1 MKEEKHERV
10 TFSNEEVIEKFG
22 STVYSAALDITK
34 HELDAQDVF
43 QEVFLRYIRYKKGH
57 TFNSLEHAKAWFIRV
72 TINCCRDLFKKRN
85 KKQKLEVDESALIA
99 VASPEKEEAE
109 DYGVFEAVQELRES
123 YRIVIHLFYYEGY
136 KIKEI
141 ADLIDENENTIKTRL
156 SRAKKELEQKL
167 SRQKERR

>member
-34 HELDAQDVF
+34 HELDAQDIF
-43 QEVFLRYIRYKKGH
+43 QEVFLRYIKYKKGH

-72 TINCCRDLFKKRN
+72 TINCCRDLFTKQN
-85 KKQKLEVDESALIA
+85 KKQKLEVDDSALST
-99 VASPEKEEAE
+99 VASPEKTEVK
-109 DYGVFEAVQELRES
+109 DYGILEAIQELRES

-141 ADLIDENENTIKTRL
+141 ADLTGENENTIKTRM

-167 SRQKERR
+167 GKQKERR